1 MFGGD
6 TAQNPYLCGMKK
18 FQTHISQAAEES
30 SLFSKIELYRMS
42 HDECGREYDCQYM
55 KRKQKYM
62 RFYQNLHLRNGLR
75 FTEKNG
81 FPIMQPYDGPIDFH
95 FISFTSRLR
104 HSGDGEALHFFMDDY
119 KFESLLDNRFDLVT
133 MQISKFNI
141 VMAPDFSLYSDAPE
155 LFVKT
160 AIYKRQLYG
169 ACWQQKCGLNVIPV
183 AGVPRADALEYAFEG
198 TPENSIIGYCG
209 AGHHISKSAY
219 DLWIGGLYELE
230 ARRNPKMILIYGKE
244 EKIPGLNT
252 PVIFIPD
259 HISQNLRTLKHK

>member
-6 TAQNPYLCGMKK
+6 TAWNHYLCGMKK

-42 HDECGREYDCQYM
+42 HDECGREYGCQDM
-55 KRKQKYM
+55 TRKQKRM
-62 RFYQNLHLRNGLR
+62 RSYQNLHLRSGLS

-81 FPIMQPYDGPIDFH
+81 FPIMQPYDGPVDYS
-95 FISFTSRLR
+95 FIPFTSRLR
-104 HSGDGEALHFFMDDY
+104 HSGKREALHFFMDDY
-119 KFESLLDNRFDLVT
+119 KFENLLEKSFDKVT
-133 MQISKFNI
+133 LQISKFDI

-155 LFVKT
+155 PFVKT

-169 ACWQQKCGLNVIPV
+169 AYWQQKCGLNIIPV
-183 AGVPRADALEYAFEG
+183 AGVPRADALDYAFEG
-198 TPENSIIGYCG
+198 IPENSIIGYCG
-209 AGHHISKSAY
+209 TGHHVSKAAC

-244 EKIPGLNT
+244 EKIPGLDT